1 MIGGNGGPLD
11 GAKQKMVERAIANV
25 TPSET
30 DQGQAAAEIVA
41 GIESE
46 VASSVDRLLDAVD
59 ADDSVDVDH
68 EERKADVLDV
78 FDSVAD
84 GDLAERTCRRHGID
98 PDAAR
103 YATADGDEW
112 ERQKEE
118 WAERHRE
125 AGTASAD
132 ESVDE
137 IADRHCRAVFDSS
150 AATIERVLVDRSTG
164 DRLTD
169 ELVTPTLELAEVVDR
184 VADELEDEGD
194 GGENEP

>member
-1 MIGGNGGPLD
+1 MNPLD
-11 GAKQKMVERAIANV
+11 GAKQKMVQRALSNV

-30 DQGQAAAEIVA
+30 DQGKAAAEIVA

-46 VASSVDRLLDAVD
+46 VAESVDRLLDAVD

-68 EERKADVLDV
+68 DERKADVLDV
-78 FDSVAD
+78 LDAVAE
-84 GDLAERTCRRHGID
+84 GDLPARTCRRHGID
-98 PDAAR
+98 TDAAR
-103 YATADGDEW
+103 YAAADAEEW
-112 ERQKEE
+112 ERKKEE
-118 WAERHRE
+118 WAERHRS

-132 ESVDE
+132 APVDE

-150 AATIERVLVDRSTG
+150 AATIERVLVERSTG

-184 VADELEDEGD
+184 VADELADELEDELEDEGD
-194 GGENEP
+194 DEP